1 MHETNASPLP
11 EPSHSAAPLQ
21 GTQLSQTTTEPTP
34 LRSQRWH
41 PSEGVEERR
50 QRRRGYLQMV
60 SLCGMDIQVS
70 VEACVPKHRV
80 TRQQPVRVGLPL
92 PVQLKDHLAAN
103 SYDSL
108 I

>member
-1 MHETNASPLP
+1 
-11 EPSHSAAPLQ
+11 
-21 GTQLSQTTTEPTP
+21 
-34 LRSQRWH
+34 
-41 PSEGVEERR
+41 
-50 QRRRGYLQMV
+50 MV

>member
-1 MHETNASPLP
+1 
-11 EPSHSAAPLQ
+11 
-21 GTQLSQTTTEPTP
+21 
-34 LRSQRWH
+34 
-41 PSEGVEERR
+41 
-50 QRRRGYLQMV
+50 MV
-60 SLCGMDIQVS
+60 SVRGVDIQVS

-80 TRQQPVRVGLPL
+80 TYQQPGRRGLPL